1 MKGEYGR
8 RSRRSMSEI
17 NVVPYIDVMLVLLII
32 FMVTAPMITPSVI
45 DLPSMSQSNTPK
57 PSENRPIEV
66 TVRQVGDLLVKDMRT
81 GKSEPVPLDNLATK
95 IREIQG
101 EQTDRPVVISA
112 EKSIQYQA
120 VVDAMDALQK
130 AAIPKVGLLVKT
142 SEGSKK

>member
-1 MKGEYGR
+1 
-8 RSRRSMSEI
+8 MSEI

-45 DLPSMSQSNTPK
+45 DLPSMSESSQAQQATQ
-57 PSENRPIEV
+57 PIEV
-66 TVRQVGDLLVKDMRT
+66 TVRQVGKLLVKDLKS
-81 GKSEPVPLDNLATK
+81 GKTVESTLENLAAEVKT
-95 IREIQG
+95 IQG
-101 EQTDRPVVISA
+101 ADAQRPVVISA

-142 SEGSKK
+142 KESK

>member
-1 MKGEYGR
+1 MKGEYGK

-45 DLPSMSQSNTPK
+45 DLPSMSKSNTPK
-57 PSENRPIEV
+57 PNQTQPIEV
-66 TVRQVGDLLVKDMRT
+66 TVRQVGKILVKDMKT
-81 GKSEPVPLDNLATK
+81 GKSSEAELSELVARV
-95 IREIQG
+95 REIQG
-101 EQTDRPVVISA
+101 PDTERPVVISA

-130 AAIPKVGLLVKT
+130 GSIPKVGLLVKT
-142 SEGSKK
+142 VEGKN